1 MVFTV
6 VKKDGAGKR
15 RPKQNATENTRKKEK
30 AQNSKY
36 ADERRTTGRFAK
48 RFSGERPVSLGFELT
63 FLSEF
68 KRVVWRVLDR
78 DAKRRACIVKHPPKC
93 HFKFFKI
100 SALAN
105 SIAVEKFRNLCYNK
119 KDDKGD

>member
-1 MVFTV
+1 MVFAV

-63 FLSEF
+63 FYPSLSELF
-68 KRVVWRVLDR
+68 GGCLTATRSV
-78 DAKRRACIVKHPPKC
+78 
-93 HFKFFKI
+93 
-100 SALAN
+100 AL
-105 SIAVEKFRNLCYNK
+105 V
-119 KDDKGD
+119 